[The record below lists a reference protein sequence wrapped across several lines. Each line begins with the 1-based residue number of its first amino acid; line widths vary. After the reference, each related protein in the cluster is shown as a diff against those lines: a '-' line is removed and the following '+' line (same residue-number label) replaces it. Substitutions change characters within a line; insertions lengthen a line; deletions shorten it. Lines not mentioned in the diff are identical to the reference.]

1 MEYHH
6 FNMETLQTVITLMHP
21 QCWFASIDLKDA
33 YFSVNVCE
41 MDHIFLQFVFDGR
54 LFSFKS
60 LVQGLCTAP
69 RVFTKLLK
77 CS

>member
-1 MEYHH
+1 
-6 FNMETLQTVITLMHP
+6 MHP
-21 QCWFASIDLKDA
+21 QCWFASNDLKNA

-41 MDHIFLQFVFDGR
+41 TERIFLQFVFDDR

-69 RVFTKLLK
+69 RVFTKFLK
-77 CS
+77 PVFAFFCGEGVIKM